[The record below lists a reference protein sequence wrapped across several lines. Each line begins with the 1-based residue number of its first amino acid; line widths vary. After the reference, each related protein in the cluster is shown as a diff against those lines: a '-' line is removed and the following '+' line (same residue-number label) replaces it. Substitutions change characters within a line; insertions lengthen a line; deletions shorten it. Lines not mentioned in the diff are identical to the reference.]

1 MNMKKVR
8 SFVTESV
15 VDLKSDN
22 LVSKQTASGI
32 KIEWTSASNWL
43 KNGGKEIV
51 TYGSN

>member
-32 KIEWTSASNWL
+32 KIE
-43 KNGGKEIV
+43 
-51 TYGSN
+51 